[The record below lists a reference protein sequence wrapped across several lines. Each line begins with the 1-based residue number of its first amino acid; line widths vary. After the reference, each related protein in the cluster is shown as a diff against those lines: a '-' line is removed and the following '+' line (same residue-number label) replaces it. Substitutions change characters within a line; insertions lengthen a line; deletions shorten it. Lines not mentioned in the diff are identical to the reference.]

1 MSNNKDAFLIDLVHP
16 HLLPPYFVVVVV
28 VFFLRYAVLL
38 GRFMSCV
45 FLWLLRE
52 SKQFG
57 PNVLAMMSR
66 KGMGL

>member
-16 HLLPPYFVVVVV
+16 HLLPPYFVV